1 MSTILKNVKLNVAW
15 KYFRTRQ
22 SMGVGSIV
30 RDRTGAILAAHSEE
44 FTCVG
49 DAISWAASSLLKA
62 LQFGLDAGFQRVVVE
77 FTDAQLK
84 VLIISKDPC
93 LTELHEL
100 LCPIRA
106 YQNHFS
112 FLHFKSVPRVCN
124 KAAKLLASY
133 AKENNEPSS
142 WFEEGPTFILP
153 SVLADLS

>member
-1 MSTILKNVKLNVAW
+1 
-15 KYFRTRQ
+15 
-22 SMGVGSIV
+22 MGVGSIV

-49 DAISWAASSLLKA
+49 DAISRAASSLLKA

-84 VLIISKDPC
+84 ALIISKDPC

-106 YQNHFS
+106 Y
-112 FLHFKSVPRVCN
+112 
-124 KAAKLLASY
+124 
-133 AKENNEPSS
+133 
-142 WFEEGPTFILP
+142 
-153 SVLADLS
+153 